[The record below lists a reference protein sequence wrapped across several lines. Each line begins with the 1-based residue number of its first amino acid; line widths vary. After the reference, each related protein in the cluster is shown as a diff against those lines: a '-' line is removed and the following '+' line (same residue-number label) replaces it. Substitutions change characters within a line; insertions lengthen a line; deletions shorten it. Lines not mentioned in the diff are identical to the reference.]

1 MDQDAKKAGLVE
13 DLAIAAENLCRSTVQ
28 VQGRSSSHGSGVIWR
43 SNGLVITNAHVVCGP
58 RATIKLADERELD
71 AVVIARD
78 RRSDLAALQVE
89 ASDLPSITVSS
100 EVLRVGELVLAVG
113 NPLGLVGVLT
123 TGVIHAIS
131 HNNVA
136 GGQWIQA
143 DVRLAPGNSG
153 GPLAN
158 SQGHVIGINCMI
170 VGSLALA
177 IPSHTVEQF
186 LQQGARPYLG
196 VTTQPVLVPLG
207 GKRVVGLLVIQVA
220 AESAAEQ
227 HGLLI
232 GDVLTTANGQPFNS
246 PDDLL
251 RAILSIAGSALQLD
265 LLRGGKP
272 MSYRITVC
280 SSAG

>member
-1 MDQDAKKAGLVE
+1 MDQDAKKADLVE

-28 VQGRSSSHGSGVIWR
+28 VRGRSSGHGSGVIWR
-43 SNGLVITNAHVVCGP
+43 SNGLVITNAHVVRGP

-186 LQQGARPYLG
+186 LQQGARSYLG